1 MQSSSSSTT
10 MSPGDFA
17 RLDTLEQQIATAW
30 DQAALAW
37 SEIKTAK
44 LYRTTREGKS
54 QTWEQYCQR
63 VHGITPQWA
72 NKLISRADI
81 LQSLNAESETPVSL
95 SPTAVGHLEGLTPH
109 EQAEI
114 VKSVTK
120 DGQKPKAKDVAKAR
134 AKTLK
139 RQEVTPGGPANG
151 AGKNEGRQDEDD
163 KANHPNGTDRTGNQ
177 QHTKKP
183 VVGQQTAEGLAEE
196 LEGIAQ
202 RLSEINQDEFGKIH
216 WQKAAIRK
224 AMNAVAAVRSN
235 AIAINRR
242 LINEDVA

>member
-1 MQSSSSSTT
+1 MDNPPPTT
-10 MSPGDFA
+10 PMSPGDFA
-17 RLDTLEQQIATAW
+17 RLDALERRIATGW

-37 SEIKTAK
+37 DEIKSAK

-72 NKLISRADI
+72 NKLISRAAI
-81 LQSLNAESETPVSL
+81 LQRLNAESETPVSL
-95 SPTAVGHLEGLTPH
+95 SPTAVGHLEGLPPQ

-120 DGQKPKAKDVAKAR
+120 DGQAARAKDVAKAKATR
-134 AKTLK
+134 RR
-139 RQEVTPGGPANG
+139 RQEGTPGEASNG
-151 AGKNEGRQDEDD
+151 SGKTAGDQNEDARGDPTNGSDSAGDQQDATKPGVGHE
-163 KANHPNGTDRTGNQ
+163 TGERL
-177 QHTKKP
+177 
-183 VVGQQTAEGLAEE
+183 VEE

-216 WQKAAIRK
+216 WQSEAVKKGRR
-224 AMNAVAAVRSN
+224 AVAALN
-235 AIAINRR
+235 KHALAIDRR
-242 LINEDVA
+242 FRNEE